1 MSNIREDIRQQVNQC
16 LKQGEKE
23 RLGVLRMISSEI
35 GKYEIDKKTSITQ
48 DNFIALL
55 NRLRKQHQASMD
67 QFKDAGRQDLYDI
80 EVAEKAI
87 VESLLPEQL
96 SDEELDKLVSEAIT
110 KTGAQSAQEMGKV
123 MGLLKEQLFGKA
135 DLGQVSKLIREKL
148 SS

>member
-35 GKYEIDKKTSITQ
+35 GKHEIDKKTSITQ
-48 DNFIALL
+48 DDFISLL

-67 QFKDAGRQDLYDI
+67 QFKEAGRQDLYDQ
-80 EVAEKAI
+80 EVAEKSI

-96 SDEELDKLVSEAIT
+96 SEEELVKIISEAIAT
-110 KTGAQSAQEMGKV
+110 TGAQSAQEMGKV
-123 MGLLKEQLFGKA
+123 MGQVKEKVFGKA
-135 DLGQVSKLIREKL
+135 DLGQVSKIIKEKL

>member
-23 RLGVLRMISSEI
+23 RLGVLRMISAEV
-35 GKYEIDKKTSITQ
+35 GKFEIDKKTDISQ
-48 DNFIALL
+48 EDFIALL

-67 QFKDAGRQDLYDI
+67 QFKEAGRQDLYDQ

-96 SDEELDKLVSEAIT
+96 SEEEVTKIIDEVIAA
-110 KTGAQSAQEMGKV
+110 TGAKTAQEMGKV
-123 MGLLKEQLFGKA
+123 MGPVKEKVFGKA
-135 DLGQVSKLIREKL
+135 DLGQVSKIIREKL
-148 SS
+148 AG